1 MRRFVPLLS
10 LAAMI
15 NGLGCAAS
23 STPCATSTACGDKM
37 PCVAGLCRPPKFV
50 PAPSQSQRVVLEPT
64 SVALVTSRQ
73 QDDGFQSA
81 DIPFGRESAGH
92 VALLLSFPAP
102 FGETSQI
109 RSAFVVLDPMPG
121 SLPGPAPVEL
131 RLARIVSPW
140 TPQEAA
146 WSTLPR
152 MSGVEG
158 TFLASTW
165 GSRRLWIDVTE
176 QVRRW
181 RDHRSDDHG
190 LAVIAAP
197 QNPVGASYALGIAG
211 GRGPRL
217 DVYLR

>member
-10 LAAMI
+10 LAALI
-15 NGLGCAAS
+15 LGPGCAAS
-23 STPCATSTACGDKM
+23 RAPCATSTGCAGKM
-37 PCVAGLCRPPKFV
+37 QCVAGLCRAPKAV
-50 PAPSQSQRVVLEPT
+50 PAPSQAQRVVLEPT
-64 SVALVTSRQ
+64 SLALVMSKQ
-73 QDDGFQSA
+73 SDDVQSA
-81 DIPFGRESAGH
+81 DIPFGKESAGQ
-92 VALLLSFPAP
+92 VVLLLAFPAP
-102 FGETSQI
+102 FSETAQI

-121 SLPGPAPVEL
+121 ALPGPAPVEL

-140 TPQEAA
+140 TPDEAS

-165 GSRRLWIDVTE
+165 GDRRLWIDVTE

-181 RDHRSDDHG
+181 RSHRSDDHG
-190 LAVIAAP
+190 LAVVAAP
-197 QNPVGASYALGIAG
+197 QNPIGASYALGIAG